1 MPKSANF
8 AFWAAYYNWPHPHRC
23 SHTCECIHTSSI
35 LIPCTSIAGLA
46 RPQRPPSVRGACSA
60 AGALVR
66 CTGRL
71 GLGEGCHSEWVRL
84 VPACVGVGGEEG
96 GLGEGRHSEW
106 GCEWSLCGGTGRTH
120 LQIQMLI
127 QILSLSC
134 IVTFRCMTP
143 TLTSRS
149 GPSAGTRPSPA
160 ARSAPA
166 AAADCQLLC
175 RQQQQQREPDCLPRH
190 LRDVFRC
197 CLVTTAASSSAGRT
211 VSRWGGKG
219 LGWK

>member
-1 MPKSANF
+1 MPQSANF
-8 AFWAAYYNWPHPHRC
+8 AFRAAYYNWPHPHRC
-23 SHTCECIHTSSI
+23 SHTCVNASTPPPYLSPAP
-35 LIPCTSIAGLA
+35 L
-46 RPQRPPSVRGACSA
+46 PQGWLGRSDHPLYEGHAVQLVRWSDALVAWASEKAVTVSGCGWCLRVWGWGGRRGASEKA
-60 AGALVR
+60 VTVSGAVS
-66 CTGRL
+66 G
-71 GLGEGCHSEWVRL
+71 
-84 VPACVGVGGEEG
+84 ACVG
-96 GLGEGRHSEW
+96 
-106 GCEWSLCGGTGRTH
+106 GRTH

-166 AAADCQLLC
+166 AAANYQLLC
-175 RQQQQQREPDCLPRH
+175 QQRQQREPDCLPRH